1 MEAAGITGV
10 LSPQHRQLYP
20 FKQNTFFER
29 IRAAQFVV
37 HHVVIAAADSILKK
51 ADHAATDPLGMLAA
65 LYDVLP
71 VQIKFSVFD
80 RLEEDDETGI
90 FYIATSQ
97 AIASANVLLV
107 QLKELLLAHGTTLHK
122 VLNEPL
128 KSLLSPQ
135 GMRDLEEFAAADEVP
150 YSTYGEIVQP
160 SSGPK
165 WISFP
170 KPVTAIGDGRL
181 AKLALLAGARPT
193 NNNSVESRWS
203 LLTNRYHA
211 MVRRS
216 GARYMSDIFRKE
228 DPKHSNLRPLMET
241 DEFLDTL
248 RESRRFMREKEDS
261 FKAIYQ
267 SNQEESHRKIRAQ
280 VKPLDHYVESNIGN
294 LANKEDSG
302 EIKPMGKGPT
312 KRKRGKR
319 MTRCEEAESERSSE
333 SEQTEPDLDDENSE
347 SSNSDVDASETDD
360 RPEEDDGDCDVS
372 EMQASDSPAVN
383 SLGLDNVDPMD
394 VTAMAKI
401 RDYGCDGNGEDP
413 SSSASPETDRGNH
426 DGGVQADTAVI
437 TNDRGSPGAS
447 ELEYSLQ
454 LSPRLESRTSAGIE
468 GTDERIDSDPTL
480 PQSGQST
487 DDTERGKSSKQ
498 DEDSSD
504 QETDLPCGYF
514 EQSEEDDEDVCKNI
528 DHPFPNPRELSA
540 SDASK
545 ASRWALDYIWYLVK
559 NKQWTDTE
567 VTGPANSKTKNP
579 VLILKRLDGE
589 TFPLAK
595 CANVFYVL
603 YGDSGLELINIEE
616 LAFKKLAIETDNEM
630 HSLFV
635 RKQPEDQW
643 CVQYTRCLRTE
654 KAMECSTKSDHVGPN
669 ANGVHRPTSKG
680 QKSLRKLLQKNKD
693 SRLIFHRGDL
703 PFETAAKNIV
713 GFVGWDSAVSSA
725 ADSDFK
731 DVLKSISAN
740 LSQRNTSFKVSRP
753 AEMDWV
759 YCGDD
764 FSEKKPRE

>member
-1 MEAAGITGV
+1 MATVISRTMETITSVSRMEAAGITGV

-51 ADHAATDPLGMLAA
+51 AEHAATDPLGMLAA

-71 VQIKFSVFD
+71 VQIKLSVFD
-80 RLEEDDETGI
+80 RFDEDDETGT

-135 GMRDLEEFAAADEVP
+135 GMQDLEEFAAADEVP

-160 SSGPK
+160 SAGPK

-347 SSNSDVDASETDD
+347 SSDSDVDASETDD

-383 SLGLDNVDPMD
+383 SLGFDNLDPMDVTAMD

-401 RDYGCDGNGEDP
+401 RVP
-413 SSSASPETDRGNH
+413 AR
-426 DGGVQADTAVI
+426 VQ
-437 TNDRGSPGAS
+437 R
-447 ELEYSLQ
+447 
-454 LSPRLESRTSAGIE
+454 R
-468 GTDERIDSDPTL
+468 
-480 PQSGQST
+480 
-487 DDTERGKSSKQ
+487 
-498 DEDSSD
+498 
-504 QETDLPCGYF
+504 
-514 EQSEEDDEDVCKNI
+514 
-528 DHPFPNPRELSA
+528 
-540 SDASK
+540 
-545 ASRWALDYIWYLVK
+545 
-559 NKQWTDTE
+559 
-567 VTGPANSKTKNP
+567 
-579 VLILKRLDGE
+579 
-589 TFPLAK
+589 
-595 CANVFYVL
+595 
-603 YGDSGLELINIEE
+603 
-616 LAFKKLAIETDNEM
+616 
-630 HSLFV
+630 
-635 RKQPEDQW
+635 
-643 CVQYTRCLRTE
+643 
-654 KAMECSTKSDHVGPN
+654 
-669 ANGVHRPTSKG
+669 
-680 QKSLRKLLQKNKD
+680 
-693 SRLIFHRGDL
+693 
-703 PFETAAKNIV
+703 TAAIMMV
-713 GFVGWDSAVSSA
+713 EY
-725 ADSDFK
+725 
-731 DVLKSISAN
+731 
-740 LSQRNTSFKVSRP
+740 RP
-753 AEMDWV
+753 IQ
-759 YCGDD
+759 
-764 FSEKKPRE
+764 P